1 MITVLEL
8 VLKRALRQRLTIALM
23 LLFPVVIALL
33 PQPAGMTTPAL
44 SYGIFGLVMLFS
56 AFLLTKQLIEDRQ
69 GRTIVR
75 IAAAPIS
82 HRDYL
87 IGHLLAYAVIM
98 SAQVVFFW
106 LLSIIRWSAPTNFY
120 SWALLSLTI
129 FMILSIS
136 FCLFW
141 HSLFRTYAT
150 SISIFSVIA
159 NLMAVIGGMSFPLQF
174 LPDTLRRVAIVL
186 PTYWYAYGLEL
197 LEETRI
203 LTFILSLL
211 ILMGFAIIFVSIGS
225 KRRFA

>member
-1 MITVLEL
+1 MSTVFEL
-8 VLKRALRQRLTIALM
+8 VLKRAFKQRLTIVLM
-23 LLFPVVIALL
+23 LLFPVIIAFL
-33 PQPAGMTTPAL
+33 PQPTGMAAPTL

-87 IGHLLAYAVIM
+87 IGHLLAYTVIM
-98 SAQVVFFW
+98 SGQVLLFW
-106 LLSIIRWSAPTNFY
+106 FLSIVRWTAPISFY
-120 SWALLSLTI
+120 SWALVSLMV
-129 FMILSIS
+129 FMVLSIS

-174 LPDTLRRVAIVL
+174 LPDTLRRVAVVL
-186 PTYWYAYGLEL
+186 PTYWYAYGLDL
-197 LEETRI
+197 LKDARYPA
-203 LTFILSLL
+203 FILSLL
-211 ILMGFAIIFVSIGS
+211 ILMGFAIIFVTIGS